1 MSLKLKL
8 RTKYH
13 LNIPQISFDL
23 EKLQDQ
29 SIVEIFKAK
38 VGDKFAAV
46 NLVDCNIDTLAG
58 NIAVLLST
66 VQEVLVITRS
76 KTLGH
81 K

>member
-58 NIAVLLST
+58 NIAVST
-66 VQEVLVITRS
+66 VQEVLGITRS